1 MTQRLI
7 RLTLYDEKITSVLD
21 RLSKSRKQSMFVI
34 EALRHF
40 LGTEEG
46 QHLLQSLTAPTGSA
60 PKVKP
65 SQTPEREPQPQQ
77 RKNTSNLDDIFM

>member
-7 RLTLYDEKITSVLD
+7 RLTLYDEKISSALD
-21 RLSKSRKQSMFVI
+21 KLSKSRKQSMFVI

-46 QHLLQSLTAPTGSA
+46 QHLLLVLTGPGPALSE
-60 PKVKP
+60 
-65 SQTPEREPQPQQ
+65 ERKACKSESE
-77 RKNTSNLDDIFM
+77 RSSKEEKTTSNLDDIFR